1 MELRHLQ
8 SFVVLAEE
16 LHFGRA
22 AERQHIVQPALSKQ
36 IALLERE
43 LGVKLF
49 DRNRRVVELTAA
61 GKIFL
66 PRAQQVLGDARE
78 AAELARQA
86 GAGAVGSL
94 GVGFIAPACLYQVP
108 AMLRVHRER
117 YPAVGIRLV
126 EAGTAQLVAKLQ
138 QQQIDIAFC
147 RGSHE
152 VPTNLQVHSSS
163 EDSVVLAL
171 PEDHD
176 LARMTK
182 IPFTA
187 LQGVPI
193 LMISS
198 QTDSENVGHYLAMA
212 AEAGIS
218 ITIAHEVDQLHI
230 ALALATAGLGVT
242 FMPAFAATMLPP
254 GLVTRPITDPEP
266 TIQTQVLIR
275 RGRPAPLLRNLLE
288 SLDTALGAAPPSE
301 I

>member
-49 DRNRRVVELTAA
+49 DRNRRVVEPTPA
-61 GKIFL
+61 GTIFL
-66 PRAQQVLGDARE
+66 PTAQQLPADARA

-108 AMLRVHRER
+108 AVLRVHRER

-126 EAGTAQLVAKLQ
+126 EAGTAQLVTKLQ

-163 EDSVVLAL
+163 EDTVVLAL
-171 PEDHD
+171 PEDHE
-176 LARMTK
+176 LARMTT

-187 LQGVPI
+187 LNGVPI

-212 AEAGIS
+212 AEVGITL
-218 ITIAHEVDQLHI
+218 TIAHEVDQPIL
-230 ALALATAGLGVT
+230 LML
-242 FMPAFAATMLPP
+242 FFAER
-254 GLVTRPITDPEP
+254 V
-266 TIQTQVLIR
+266 
-275 RGRPAPLLRNLLE
+275 N
-288 SLDTALGAAPPSE
+288 
-301 I
+301 

>member
-1 MELRHLQ
+1 MELRHLR

-36 IALLERE
+36 IASLERE

-49 DRNRRVVELTAA
+49 DRNRRAVELTAA
-61 GKIFL
+61 GSIFL
-66 PRAQQVLGDARE
+66 PRAQQVLADARE

-108 AMLRVHRER
+108 AVLRVHRER
-117 YPAVGIRLV
+117 YPDVGIRLV
-126 EAGTAQLVAKLQ
+126 EAGTAQLVTKLQ

-152 VPTNLQVHSSS
+152 IPTNLKAHSSS
-163 EDSVVLAL
+163 ENTVVLAL
-171 PEDHD
+171 PEDHE
-176 LARMTK
+176 LARMTAV
-182 IPFTA
+182 PFTA

-198 QTDSENVGHYLAMA
+198 QTDSENVGRYLAMA

-218 ITIAHEVDQLHI
+218 LTIAHEVDQLHI
-230 ALALATAGLGVT
+230 ALALAAAGLGVT

-254 GLVTRPITDPEP
+254 GLVTRPIIGPEP
-266 TIQTQVLIR
+266 TIQTQILIR
-275 RGRPAPLLRNLLE
+275 RGRSTPLLRNLLE
-288 SLDTALGAAPPSE
+288 SLDIALGTTSE
-301 I
+301 G